1 MTISNALLTFI
12 FILFVL
18 FDPNL
23 SKTLQSIKFFF
34 FLKHQTSRP
43 FHLPQINKEDEA
55 DFTELPSAIYALSVK
70 LVCYI

>member
-1 MTISNALLTFI
+1 MTIPNALLTFI

-34 FLKHQTSRP
+34 FLIHQTSRP
-43 FHLPQINKEDEA
+43 FLLPQINKEDEA
-55 DFTELPSAIYALSVK
+55 DFTEVPSAIYALV
-70 LVCYI
+70 